1 IFTRYLWAFEL
12 TGALLITAT
21 VGAMILAHREQIGPV
36 RTQRMRSIERFR
48 TGRHVTPLPPP
59 GVYARDNAVDAPA
72 RLPDGTYSA
81 LSVSSVLRAGHTI
94 VGPPRDEEG
103 RPVDAPRGDAQLGRG
118 PGGGPEAEREWERE
132 AEPEWE
138 REGEEAGPD
147 EP

>member
-21 VGAMILAHREQIGPV
+21 VGAMILAHREQVGPV
-36 RTQRMRSIERFR
+36 RTQRMRSNERFR

-103 RPVDAPRGDAQLGRG
+103 RPVDAPRGDAQLGSG
-118 PGGGPEAEREWERE
+118 PGGGPEAEREPKRE
-132 AEPEWE
+132 GE